1 MKPSVVTDTTLPPNL
16 EMLSRH
22 SPTTLLIKT
31 VVHLTKTV
39 FYKSVP
45 VTLKSYLSKRRNSSC

>member
-45 VTLKSYLSKRRNSSC
+45 VTLKSYL